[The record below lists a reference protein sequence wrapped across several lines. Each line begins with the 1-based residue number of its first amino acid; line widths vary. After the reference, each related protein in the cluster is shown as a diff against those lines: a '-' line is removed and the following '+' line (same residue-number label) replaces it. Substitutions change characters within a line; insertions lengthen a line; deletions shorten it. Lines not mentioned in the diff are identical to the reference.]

1 MVRMNESKEGRKE
14 EWMNE
19 RMKGSMNEWMKGWKV
34 ERMNERMKGWTN
46 ERMIRMV
53 LDPLVCATVSTAPPW
68 TSRERIRRRRKRNYN
83 GKDDKGNHKEVKRA
97 AVKSTH
103 HTFNLILVHLLFCL
117 INYYFRDHEFF
128 LISTLISSSL
138 YLEFLN
144 NLIVFSLR
152 LFLTNCTITLIQNI
166 CTASNYVN

>member
-1 MVRMNESKEGRKE
+1 MN

-19 RMKGSMNEWMKGWKV
+19 RMNEWKD
-34 ERMNERMKGWTN
+34 ERLNEWMKGWTN
-46 ERMIRMV
+46 ERMNRMV

-68 TSRERIRRRRKRNYN
+68 TSRERTRRRRRKRNYN

-128 LISTLISSSL
+128 FNIYSHTLLPLSR
-138 YLEFLN
+138 
-144 NLIVFSLR
+144 VP
-152 LFLTNCTITLIQNI
+152 
-166 CTASNYVN
+166 

>member
-68 TSRERIRRRRKRNYN
+68 TSRERIRRRKRNYN
-83 GKDDKGNHKEVKRA
+83 GKDDKGNHQEVKRA

-152 LFLTNCTITLIQNI
+152 LFFN
-166 CTASNYVN
+166 